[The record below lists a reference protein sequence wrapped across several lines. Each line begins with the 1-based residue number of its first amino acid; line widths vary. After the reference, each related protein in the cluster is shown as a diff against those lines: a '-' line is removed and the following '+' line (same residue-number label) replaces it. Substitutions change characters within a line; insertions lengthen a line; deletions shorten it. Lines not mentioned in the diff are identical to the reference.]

1 MIRTR
6 ALAVMASSSILLGT
20 AAGGTPASA
29 ISGAHWSPAK
39 CNKTY
44 LTWYKKHTGSN
55 GSVSPKQAKEQ
66 TAYIRKLEHQHH
78 CHFAG

>member
-1 MIRTR
+1 MNRTHIT
-6 ALAVMASSSILLGT
+6 ALVSAGAIALSAAVAPT
-20 AAGGTPASA
+20 AVAGS
-29 ISGAHWSPAK
+29 HWSQAK

-44 LTWYKKHTGSN
+44 LSWSKRHTGSN

-66 TAYIRKLEHQHH
+66 TAYIKKLEHQHR

>member
-1 MIRTR
+1 VTRTR
-6 ALAVMASSSILLGT
+6 ITAFVCATAIALSAAIAPT
-20 AAGGTPASA
+20 AIA
-29 ISGAHWSPAK
+29 GAHWSQSK
-39 CNKTY
+39 CTKTY
-44 LTWYKKHTGSN
+44 LSWSKKHTGSY